1 MRAHL
6 FSPAAVLVFVVPVAA
21 LFAFPAVA
29 TPFGVRVTQFSDPT
43 TSVAIS
49 WNSDDATENAVFF
62 GTDAADL
69 SQTSVVDA
77 ADTYPMPDP
86 LGTGFSA
93 KLTGLT
99 PDTTYF
105 YKVGR
110 AAGTLYPAEALSF
123 TTRPTDPC
131 APLRFVV
138 IGDNRADVN
147 SGAPGVSDL
156 YEGIIA
162 ETLDF
167 DPHLFVNTG
176 DMVKN
181 GDVAEEWDNMIRA
194 SEATWSRIPS
204 ITTQGNHDTGDPD
217 GDGALYNRLFEL
229 PRNDA
234 TTTEDYYSIDIGA
247 VHFVSLN
254 TQHLDTT
261 ELAEMAAW
269 FDADLAANTQP
280 WTVVFFHKAVYTRGN
295 HFTGEEEDADGN
307 LGVIN
312 KVLTPLFDVHDVD
325 LVLNGH
331 SHDYERYVP
340 TVGLDEAFGG
350 TGRTFPA
357 GDLSTIDP
365 AAPLPDGSVGTTY
378 IVSGGGGARTT
389 DIPGF
394 DDLECVDSGCTFC
407 TGIRLGGCD
416 GDVLDVDQEQANL
429 VYDGSHHFIA
439 IEIANGVLTATVQQ
453 TDTGNDPGSEVI
465 DSFTMEKAAF
475 FDACGAA
482 EGEGEGEGEGEPGE
496 GEGEPGEG
504 EGEGEPGEGEGEQAG
519 EGEGEAPP
527 LGDGP
532 AGGDDDDGPPA
543 GCGCGAL
550 QGAPT
555 MLAAGLALILVA
567 RRRRSR

>member
-1 MRAHL
+1 MRAFL
-6 FSPAAVLVFVVPVAA
+6 FCLAVLVVGS
-21 LFAFPAVA
+21 FAFPAGA

-43 TSVAIS
+43 SSVAIS
-49 WNSDDATENAVFF
+49 WNSDDATENSVFF
-62 GTDAADL
+62 GTSSSALDDVF
-69 SQTSVVDA
+69 VVDTA
-77 ADTYPMPDP
+77 NTYAMPDP

-110 AAGTLYPAEALSF
+110 AGGTLYPAEALSF
-123 TTRPTDPC
+123 TTRPTDAC

-181 GDVAEEWDNMIRA
+181 GDVPQEWDNMIRA

-234 TTTEDYYSIDIGA
+234 TSTEDYYSIDIGA
-247 VHFVSLN
+247 AHFVSLN

-280 WTVVFFHKAVYTRGN
+280 WTIVFFHKAVYSRGN

-312 KVLTPLFDVHDVD
+312 KVLTPLFDAHDVD

-331 SHDYERYVP
+331 SHNYERYVP
-340 TVGLDEAFGG
+340 TVGFDAAFGG

-357 GDLSTIDP
+357 GDLTTIDP

-378 IVSGGGGARTT
+378 VVTGGGGARTT

-394 DDLECVDSGCTFC
+394 DGVECVDSGCTFC
-407 TGIRLGGCD
+407 TGLRLGGCD
-416 GDVLDVDQEQANL
+416 GDVLDIDQEQANL
-429 VYDGSHHFIA
+429 VYDGSHHYLA
-439 IEIANGVLTATVQQ
+439 IEIANGVLTYTAQQ
-453 TDTGNDPGSEVI
+453 TNTGNDAGAEVI
-465 DSFTMEKAAF
+465 DTFTMEKPAF
-475 FDACGAA
+475 FAECGAA
-482 EGEGEGEGEGEPGE
+482 EGEGE

-504 EGEGEPGEGEGEQAG
+504 EGEGEPGEGEGEGEPAEGEGEPAEG
-519 EGEGEAPP
+519 EGEGAPP

-532 AGGDDDDGPPA
+532 AADDDDSPPA
-543 GCGCGAL
+543 GCGCGAIE
-550 QGAPT
+550 GAPM
-555 MLAAGLALILVA
+555 MLASALALITVA